1 MIYKTGILEKIF
13 EETPND
19 TVGAHCM
26 CPNPKIIKNTIVN
39 TNKI

>member
-26 CPNPKIIKNTIVN
+26 CPKSKDN
-39 TNKI
+39 